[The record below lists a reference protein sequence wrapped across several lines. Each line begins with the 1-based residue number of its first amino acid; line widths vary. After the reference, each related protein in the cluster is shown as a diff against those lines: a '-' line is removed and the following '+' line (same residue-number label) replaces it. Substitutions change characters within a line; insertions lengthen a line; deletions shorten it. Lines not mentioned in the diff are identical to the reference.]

1 MRINSLSLE
10 QYRNI
15 ARCEI
20 RPGEGVNLIV
30 GDNGMGKTS
39 MMEAIWLLTGARSFR
54 SGREGDFIRWEL
66 DRETQRSRVA
76 ARVWTE
82 GREQE
87 LEYILWPRRQAR
99 INGIAEP
106 GRSAFSGKLCCM
118 VFSPTHLALVE
129 GGPAERRDFLDSAI
143 GQLRP
148 QYSKVLSDYNRALAQ
163 RGTLLREAARNRSK
177 LDLLPVFDY
186 HIARLGSLILVTRQS
201 YLRRFGEYAA
211 GFHQGISS
219 GKEEIT
225 VQYAMGGAGAGV
237 LDPSMSREELE
248 EALLGLLEQGREE
261 DIRLG
266 STGVGPHRDDLELLL
281 MGRSARIYGSRG
293 QQRSIVLSLKL
304 AECEMIADT
313 MHSQPVVL
321 LDDVMSE
328 LDHSRKEYL
337 LRRLTGRQV
346 FITACDDSLLWETGG
361 AEVFAV
367 RDGEFFPGGFPM
379 TEEEG

>member
-1 MRINSLSLE
+1 MEREQIAIDSEFIKLDSFLKFAGLAQTGGQAKDAIQAGAVLVNGEVCTMRGKKLRPRGHRRPPRIFPSWNSRSSPVRINSLSLE

-148 QYSKVLSDYNRALAQ
+148 QYGKVLSDYNRALAQ

-211 GFHQGISS
+211 GFTRASPRARRRS
-219 GKEEIT
+219 P
-225 VQYAMGGAGAGV
+225 VQYAVGGAGAGV

-281 MGRSARIYGSRG
+281 MGRSARIYGSG
-293 QQRSIVLSLKL
+293 DSSAASCSRSSWPS
-304 AECEMIADT
+304 A
-313 MHSQPVVL
+313 
-321 LDDVMSE
+321 
-328 LDHSRKEYL
+328 R
-337 LRRLTGRQV
+337 
-346 FITACDDSLLWETGG
+346 
-361 AEVFAV
+361 
-367 RDGEFFPGGFPM
+367 
-379 TEEEG
+379 